1 MPSIQIKFNSSS
13 WQKMIALFFIFLSVL
28 SAIIYFIII
37 PAIAEIR
44 NLNLQIY
51 NQRLS
56 LEKKYV
62 ERFGMRKVVKNFR
75 EISGN
80 FSKATSIY
88 IPQNGELDFITSIE
102 SIADRNKIELKI
114 FLAPQEQSE
123 YPNGAQSFDLTLT
136 TKGNFQDTVKFLQE
150 MEKTEIYTIIESVS
164 LLEKR
169 DLSEGNIEATLKG
182 YVYKNISL

>member
-1 MPSIQIKFNSSS
+1 MATIQIKTNLSSR
-13 WQKMIALFFIFLSVL
+13 QKMLAIFLIFLSVL
-28 SAIIYFIII
+28 GIIIYFIII

-44 NLNLQIY
+44 NLNTQIY

-56 LEKKYV
+56 LEKKYT

-75 EISGN
+75 EISAD

-88 IPQNGELDFITSIE
+88 IPQNGELDFITLIE
-102 SIADRNKIELKI
+102 EIADRNNIEMKI

-123 YPNGAQSFDLTLT
+123 YPSGVQAFDLTLT
-136 TKGNFQDTVKFLQE
+136 TSGNFKDIIKFLQE
-150 MEKTEIYTIIESVS
+150 TEKTNIYILIDNISFLKTRSTA
-164 LLEKR
+164 
-169 DLSEGNIEATLKG
+169 EGSAEATIKG